1 MMFVAS
7 PIGMQ
12 HWRERETERKQR
24 LDWIGVVMICP
35 LPFIL
40 VINPPECKVMHH
52 QNETYSLVILC
63 KRLQSL
69 ICYLFTYSVSP
80 FFYFPSLINPI
91 NTNVDKIFHFVFIQ
105 TGPVQF
111 WHSNSWFYLHMLL
124 ICYYSYSYEHLF
136 TIPLPNFHVNHYWF
150 LK

>member
-1 MMFVAS
+1 MTCSSQMHDVRCFSDRYAALT
-7 PIGMQ
+7 
-12 HWRERETERKQR
+12 REGDGEKAKAR
-24 LDWIGVVMICP
+24 LDRSRDNMSVTFYFSDKSPRVQSHASSKWNLFAGYFMQKVTVTH
-35 LPFIL
+35 LLFI
-40 VINPPECKVMHH
+40 
-52 QNETYSLVILC
+52 
-63 KRLQSL
+63 
-69 ICYLFTYSVSP
+69 YLF
-80 FFYFPSLINPI
+80 SLINPI

-124 ICYYSYSYEHLF
+124 ICYYNYSYEHFF